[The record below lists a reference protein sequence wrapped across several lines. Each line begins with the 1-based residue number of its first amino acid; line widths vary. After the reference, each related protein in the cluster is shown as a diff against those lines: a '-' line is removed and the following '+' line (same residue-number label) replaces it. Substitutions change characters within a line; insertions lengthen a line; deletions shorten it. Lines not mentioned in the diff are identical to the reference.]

1 LKIKSLFVAVMA
13 LLFISCS
20 DNTFL
25 PTTQLT
31 KAEVY
36 FPLHVG
42 DEWRYFRVSGVN
54 MGDSSLITCSGLEKI
69 ADKMY
74 FKVGKSYYRTE
85 GDYVYSYSEGKE
97 NLVINFSTAVADT
110 SKPFAK
116 YVYKTGDDSVAA
128 GSFMKC
134 ISATSLST
142 SWDGGTFDDYAPN
155 IGLIRQT
162 GFKWRDE
169 LTYARINGKV
179 YGKK

>member
-1 LKIKSLFVAVMA
+1 MKITTVILSVLI
-13 LLFISCS
+13 LFIASCGDGTVNS
-20 DNTFL
+20 NTDGL
-25 PTTQLT
+25 
-31 KAEVY
+31 ANVY

-69 ADKMY
+69 EDKMY
-74 FKVGKSYYRTE
+74 FKVGKSFYRTE
-85 GDYVYSYSEGKE
+85 GDNVYSFSEGKE
-97 NLVINFSTAVADT
+97 NLVINFSTTVADT

-142 SWDGGTFDDYAPN
+142 SWDVGTFDDYAPN
-155 IGLIRQT
+155 IGLIRKT